1 MLAMRRQGSAMVHDY
16 DAGTMHGSG
25 SWFTMLVGFLLFLG
39 LVWVAIYW
47 IARATSTPATR
58 PLAGPVAQVP
68 RDVLDLR
75 LARGEITFDEYG
87 ATTRLLDRS
96 A

>member
-1 MLAMRRQGSAMVHDY
+1 MLAMRRQGSAMMHDY

-25 SWFTMLVGFLLFLG
+25 SWVTLLVGFLLFLA
-39 LVWVAIYW
+39 LIWLAVYW
-47 IARATSTPATR
+47 IARATSPPSTR
-58 PLAGPVAQVP
+58 PLSRPAAPAP

-75 LARGEITFDEYG
+75 LARGEITPEEYG